1 MPPKSFQKVE
11 LAKTIKTDHSEVTK
25 TGTYGEQNT
34 FIATVPYE
42 GSRRTINATVNPA
55 ELQRGIAKQKAEV
68 AKVIQSNQEYKRV
81 PKGERVVKHK
91 LPPEES
97 YLDNGETKVS
107 RPSTT
112 TRRVEN

>member
-55 ELQRGIAKQKAEV
+55 ELQRGIAKQKAEF
-68 AKVIQSNQEYKRV
+68 AKTIQANPEYSRV
-81 PKGERVVKHK
+81 RRGQRVVKHK

-97 YLDNGETKVS
+97 YLEDGEIKVS

-112 TRRVEN
+112 TRRMEH